1 MKSNNPILTPEE
13 PSTFASFSESLVSTP
28 SSGEPSA
35 ASTAHGTNSGHKHKP
50 APPSTLGIISPSA
63 ALYPFITRNKPDT
76 LTAASTTGTAAS
88 SRSFTPSVVV
98 KPFRC
103 PKGNCNKAY
112 KQANGLKYHLTH
124 GSCSFTAYSEA
135 EQAELRPFA
144 CGIGQCPKR
153 FKNKNGLRYHRQHH
167 GHESDSHLETDQK
180 IVEFDS

>member
-13 PSTFASFSESLVSTP
+13 PSTFASFSESLISTP

-63 ALYPFITRNKPDT
+63 ALYPFITRNKHET
-76 LTAASTTGTAAS
+76 LTVTSTTSTV
-88 SRSFTPSVVV
+88 TPSRFFIPSAVE

-103 PKGNCNKAY
+103 PKENCNKAY
-112 KQANGLKYHLTH
+112 KQVNGLKYHIAH
-124 GSCSFTAYSEA
+124 GICSSKVSPEE
-135 EQAELRPFA
+135 EQVELRPFA

-167 GHESDSHLETDQK
+167 EHGSNSHLETKQK
-180 IVEFDS
+180 TVEFDS